1 MRCSC
6 IQTDNIQSGLLPLRP
21 ILSDPIN
28 HCPIRPNPIQHAKHF
43 LIRIWS
49 YPYYHMSSHP
59 ARSEPIRLATEP
71 YSSEFAIECGYTAP
85 YIVQAQ
91 KQKHILAHVL
101 SRPQLWWHPP
111 PQPKAEVEPSTRT
124 TMRKITTIMITTAIT
139 IRANTI
145 ARNTILATCTVHTD
159 THTHTQNHKHTVQSP
174 QYTICSLISRCKN
187 ELKQRETTATT
198 AKWEKNKHSQQKH
211 LSIKQPEKFGTTS
224 QMNKFDTPS
233 RNSKTT
239 LTHNAT
245 YGCSCDRDRKR
256 NEKAQLHRTT
266 NWSRTGMQ
274 EHNKTFY
281 SEATTDRWKR
291 NCKTYNRNHQYTLTK
306 IPLLWK
312 R

>member
-71 YSSEFAIECGYTAP
+71 YSSAFAIECGYTAP

-91 KQKHILAHVL
+91 MKKHILAHVL

-145 ARNTILATCTVHTD
+145 TRNTILATCTVHTD
-159 THTHTQNHKHTVQSP
+159 THTHTQPQTHSAESAIYDLQSHF
-174 QYTICSLISRCKN
+174 QMQKRIEAARDNSH
-187 ELKQRETTATT
+187 
-198 AKWEKNKHSQQKH
+198 HSQVRKEQA
-211 LSIKQPEKFGTTS
+211 FTT
-224 QMNKFDTPS
+224 
-233 RNSKTT
+233 
-239 LTHNAT
+239 
-245 YGCSCDRDRKR
+245 
-256 NEKAQLHRTT
+256 
-266 NWSRTGMQ
+266 
-274 EHNKTFY
+274 KTFKHKATWKN
-281 SEATTDRWKR
+281 SEQHRKWTNSTRLHETQKQLWHTTPLTDAAVIVTENEMEKHNCIEQQIVQEPTCRNTTKPFIQKQQQTDEKEVVKR
-291 NCKTYNRNHQYTLTK
+291 IIGITK
-306 IPLLWK
+306 KP
-312 R
+312 

>member
-71 YSSEFAIECGYTAP
+71 YSSAFAIECGYTAP

-91 KQKHILAHVL
+91 MKKHILAHVL

-145 ARNTILATCTVHTD
+145 TRNTILATCTVHTD
-159 THTHTQNHKHTVQSP
+159 THTQNHKHTVQSP
-174 QYTICSLISRCKN
+174 QYTICNLISRCKN

-211 LSIKQPEKFGTTS
+211 LSIKQPEKNSEQHRKWTNSTRLHETQKQLWHTTPLTDAAVIVTENEMKKHNCIE
-224 QMNKFDTPS
+224 QQVVQEPTCRNTTKPFIQKQQQTDEKEIVKHIIGITNKP
-233 RNSKTT
+233 
-239 LTHNAT
+239 
-245 YGCSCDRDRKR
+245 
-256 NEKAQLHRTT
+256 
-266 NWSRTGMQ
+266 
-274 EHNKTFY
+274 
-281 SEATTDRWKR
+281 
-291 NCKTYNRNHQYTLTK
+291 
-306 IPLLWK
+306 
-312 R
+312 

>member
-71 YSSEFAIECGYTAP
+71 YSSAFALECGYTAP

-91 KQKHILAHVL
+91 MKKHILAHVL

-124 TMRKITTIMITTAIT
+124 TMREITTIMITTAIT
-139 IRANTI
+139 LRANTLT
-145 ARNTILATCTVHTD
+145 RNTIFATCTVHTD
-159 THTHTQNHKHTVQSP
+159 THTHTQTHSAQSAIYDL
-174 QYTICSLISRCKN
+174 QTHFQMQKWI
-187 ELKQRETTATT
+187 ETARDNSHDSQVR
-198 AKWEKNKHSQQKH
+198 KEGKHSQQKH
-211 LSIKQPEKFGTTS
+211 LSISNLKKTRTNIANQQIRHAFTKLK
-224 QMNKFDTPS
+224 NNFDTQRHLRMQLWSWP
-233 RNSKTT
+233 KTKWK
-239 LTHNAT
+239 
-245 YGCSCDRDRKR
+245 S
-256 NEKAQLHRTT
+256 TT
-266 NWSRTGMQ
+266 ASN
-274 EHNKTFY
+274 NKLF
-281 SEATTDRWKR
+281 K
-291 NCKTYNRNHQYTLTK
+291 NRHAGTQQN
-306 IPLLWK
+306 LLFRSNNRPMK
-312 R
+312 KKL

>member
-71 YSSEFAIECGYTAP
+71 YSSAFAIECGYTAP

-91 KQKHILAHVL
+91 MKKHILVHVL

-145 ARNTILATCTVHTD
+145 TRNTILATCTVHTD
-159 THTHTQNHKHTVQSP
+159 THTHT
-174 QYTICSLISRCKN
+174 
-187 ELKQRETTATT
+187 
-198 AKWEKNKHSQQKH
+198 
-211 LSIKQPEKFGTTS
+211 
-224 QMNKFDTPS
+224 
-233 RNSKTT
+233 
-239 LTHNAT
+239 
-245 YGCSCDRDRKR
+245 
-256 NEKAQLHRTT
+256 TT
-266 NWSRTGMQ
+266 NTQCRVRNIRSAISFPDAKTNWNSERQQPPQPSEKRTSI
-274 EHNKTFY
+274 HNK
-281 SEATTDRWKR
+281 
-291 NCKTYNRNHQYTLTK
+291 N
-306 IPLLWK
+306 I
-312 R
+312 